1 MASRVYVC
9 RAAGTPARRNSSHAT
24 ASRICAGS
32 FYIDLMFSRLWPTS
46 RSSSSPGSTFTFHD
60 LFGAYL
66 VLLPLLTSEKVDVV
80 NSAPASCGGGAP
92 RVSPGSARHRLTRAS
107 PVASTGSSG
116 RISLGG
122 QSVIETWYIDRSK
135 KPCKPLEARRAG

>member
-24 ASRICAGS
+24 ASRICDGS
-32 FYIDLMFSRLWPTS
+32 LYIDLRFSRLWPAS

-60 LFGAYL
+60 LLGAYL
-66 VLLPLLTSEKVDVV
+66 VLLPLLTSENVDVV
-80 NSAPASCGGGAP
+80 NSTPASSGGGTT

-107 PVASTGSSG
+107 PVAATGSSG
-116 RISLGG
+116 RLLLGG

-135 KPCKPLEARRAG
+135 TSCRPMEACR